1 MREET
6 KQTINE
12 KLFPL
17 DPSNT
22 TFEVKKYLVDI

>member
-12 KLFPL
+12 KPL